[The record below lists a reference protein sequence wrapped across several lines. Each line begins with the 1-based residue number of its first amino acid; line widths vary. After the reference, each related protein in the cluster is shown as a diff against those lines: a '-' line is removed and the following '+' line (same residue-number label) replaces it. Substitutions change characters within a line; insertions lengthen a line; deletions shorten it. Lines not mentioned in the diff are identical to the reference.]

1 MIISCI
7 LVVQAFYLRLE
18 GTSITMMTRFG
29 DQQQTGMLQKI
40 QMSFQRNT
48 GVFCWFPQGAWNTEL
63 GSGYVLWLS
72 FRIGARV

>member
-1 MIISCI
+1 
-7 LVVQAFYLRLE
+7 
-18 GTSITMMTRFG
+18 MMTRFG

-63 GSGYVLWLS
+63 GSGYVLWLF